1 MGRRLLVILGPT
13 AVGKTDYSI
22 EKALEYG
29 SPVISCDSRQLYQ
42 EMRIGTAVPS
52 PEQLARVPHYFIR
65 TIPVT
70 RNYTA
75 GMYEADA
82 LELIS
87 RLFAEGHE
95 TLVVTGGSMMY
106 IDALCYGLDDFPEVP
121 LMLRQHLMDCLRS
134 EGVEVL
140 AEQLREL
147 DPVTYEEIDL
157 SNGQRVI
164 RALEV
169 CLYTG
174 QPFSSFKTRRFK
186 ERDFEIEKI
195 GLTRPR
201 EELYR
206 RIDSRVLRMM
216 EEGLEEEVR
225 SLLPYRDLPALQT
238 VGYREMFDYF
248 DGKQDLDETVR
259 LIQRNT
265 RHYAKRQLTWWRR
278 DPLIRWIEITE

>member
-1 MGRRLLVILGPT
+1 
-13 AVGKTDYSI
+13 
-22 EKALEYG
+22 
-29 SPVISCDSRQLYQ
+29 
-42 EMRIGTAVPS
+42 MRIGTAVPT
-52 PEQLARVPHYFIR
+52 PEQLAAVPHYFIQ
-65 TIPVT
+65 TLPVT
-70 RNYTA
+70 QNYTA

-82 LELIS
+82 LDLIT
-87 RLFAEGHE
+87 RLFDEGHE

-121 LMLRQHLMDCLRS
+121 LPLREHLMECLRD

-140 AEQLREL
+140 ADQLKEM
-147 DPVTYEEIDL
+147 DPVTWGEIDL

-186 ERDFEIEKI
+186 ERDFTIEKI
-195 GLTRPR
+195 GLQRPR
-201 EELYR
+201 EELYA
-206 RIDSRVLRMM
+206 RIDARVLQMM
-216 EEGLEEEVR
+216 DEGLEAEAR

-248 DGKQDLDETVR
+248 DGKQDLETTVR

-278 DPLIRWIEITE
+278 DTAIRWIDAE

>member
-1 MGRRLLVILGPT
+1 
-13 AVGKTDYSI
+13 
-22 EKALEYG
+22 
-29 SPVISCDSRQLYQ
+29 
-42 EMRIGTAVPS
+42 MRIGTAVPS
-52 PEQLARVPHYFIR
+52 PGQLATVPHYFIQNLS
-65 TIPVT
+65 VT

-82 LELIS
+82 IALIT
-87 RLFAEGHE
+87 RLFEEGHE

-121 LMLRQHLMDCLRS
+121 MMLREHLMECLRD

-140 AEQLREL
+140 ADQLREL
-147 DPVTYEEIDL
+147 DPVTCEEIDL

-174 QPFSSFKTRRFK
+174 EPFSSFKTRRFK
-186 ERDFEIEKI
+186 ERDFTIEKI

-201 EELYR
+201 EELYE
-206 RIDSRVLRMM
+206 RINERVLRMM
-216 EEGLEEEVR
+216 DEGLEDEAR
-225 SLLPYRDLPALQT
+225 SLIPYRDLPALQT

-248 DGKQDLDETVR
+248 DGKQDLEETVR

-265 RHYAKRQLTWWRR
+265 RHYAKRQITWWRR
-278 DPLIRWIEITE
+278 DPSIRWIDADSSCQQ